1 MYKVIT
7 IKNYGAAISIKIV
20 SDLGADFIDGLGY
33 PTLTCMINDSEEKG
47 KYEQLKELK
56 TQVSEIIKDRKE
68 KMKQFADLQKSLF
81 AYMDDQD
88 AKLAELEEKISQIQG
103 DEELGQ
109 AIPENKQ
116 PENNGE
122 ER

>member
-1 MYKVIT
+1 MSL
-7 IKNYGAAISIKIV
+7 NNLS
-20 SDLGADFIDGLGY
+20 L
-33 PTLTCMINDSEEKG
+33 
-47 KYEQLKELK
+47 EQLKELK

>member
-1 MYKVIT
+1 
-7 IKNYGAAISIKIV
+7 
-20 SDLGADFIDGLGY
+20 
-33 PTLTCMINDSEEKG
+33 
-47 KYEQLKELK
+47 
-56 TQVSEIIKDRKE
+56 
-68 KMKQFADLQKSLF
+68 MKQFADLQKSLF

-109 AIPENKQ
+109 ATPENKQ